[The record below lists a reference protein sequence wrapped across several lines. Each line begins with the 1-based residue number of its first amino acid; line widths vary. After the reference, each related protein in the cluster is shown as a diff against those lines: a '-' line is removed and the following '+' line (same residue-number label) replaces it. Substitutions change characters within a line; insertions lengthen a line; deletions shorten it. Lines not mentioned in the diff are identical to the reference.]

1 MASSSPNRA
10 LAARSSAV
18 LTTGEVAASA
28 LDLNEAWG
36 SNVNVHVEFTLG
48 MLTNVVL
55 RFYVSADGTNW
66 KQIHAPGSTVAAM
79 VSTLTAS
86 ASINIPVPALAG
98 WKHFRVTAQ
107 GTGTVTNSLLALTY
121 RYLRRA
127 SQG

>member
-1 MASSSPNRA
+1 MASNSPNRS
-10 LAARSSAV
+10 LAARASAV

-36 SNVNVHVEFTLG
+36 SNATVHVEFTLG

-55 RFYVSADGTNW
+55 RFYVSTDNTNW
-66 KQIHAPGSTVAAM
+66 KQIYAPAATVAAM
-79 VSTLTAS
+79 TATLTAS
-86 ASINIPVPALAG
+86 SSIEIPMPCLAG

-107 GTGTVTNSLLALTY
+107 GTGTVTNSLLSLTY